1 MDRNTIK
8 IRIGRGTFNE
18 IVINDSSVLNEHC
31 YIVYEKTGCRVV
43 NLSRDAKTFVNN
55 NEVNWEV
62 AISEG
67 DELRVGNT
75 VVTWSQIEK
84 TVCEIQST
92 GKYNREILIRRI
104 GMFIG
109 YYVIYFMLG
118 WFVLYAFSLTTSTAL
133 KIISTCLY
141 LGFVLYTIEPS
152 KWNKQKMTERD
163 LVSWRKNRIVILI
176 ITTIFLIKFVLN
188 NMFQI

>member
-1 MDRNTIK
+1 MEKNSLK
-8 IRIGRGTFNE
+8 IRIGRGTFNDF
-18 IVINDSSVLNEHC
+18 VINDNAVLNEHC

-43 NLSRDAKTFVNN
+43 NLSREAKTFVNN
-55 NEVNWEV
+55 IEVNWEA
-62 AISEG
+62 AISEE

-75 VVTWSQIEK
+75 IVTWAQIEK
-84 TVCEIQST
+84 TVREVQSA
-92 GKYNREILIRRI
+92 GKHNRENLIRRV

-141 LGFVLYTIEPS
+141 IGFVLYTIEPS
-152 KWNKQKMTERD
+152 KWNRQKMTEGD
-163 LVSWRKNRIVILI
+163 LVSWRKNRIVILT
-176 ITTIFLIKFVLN
+176 ITAIFLIKFVLKF
-188 NMFQI
+188 MFQI